1 MKNLLPLCLC
11 ILFGSCN
18 YLNSDLEVRV
28 SNIEEIISSKHS
40 SYIQTTNNL
49 NIRRSNSVKSE
60 VLAVASSNSLFR
72 ILSEDT
78 KSGMLMVE
86 FYINKFPFTGY
97 VSNNKN
103 FSNRV
108 SYNLIDELSVMKS
121 GHIQFAWENIITKKI
136 QKENYSSLAFNISHE
151 DNSIKSILSN
161 TVINLMVENNIRV
174 KEIGKVDISDITNVC
189 FNNEVETIL
198 SVDVSNETIQIKLF
212 DKNSS
217 ILVSYLLPYS
227 SSVFSIN

>member
-1 MKNLLPLCLC
+1 
-11 ILFGSCN
+11 
-18 YLNSDLEVRV
+18 
-28 SNIEEIISSKHS
+28 
-40 SYIQTTNNL
+40 
-49 NIRRSNSVKSE
+49 
-60 VLAVASSNSLFR
+60 
-72 ILSEDT
+72 
-78 KSGMLMVE
+78 
-86 FYINKFPFTGY
+86 
-97 VSNNKN
+97 
-103 FSNRV
+103 
-108 SYNLIDELSVMKS
+108 MKS